1 MVMLVLIQLEEYL
14 GVHQLVFKMKKQIIL
29 LIFGMIFLFSI
40 LFINA
45 TDSDYIF
52 KQGSQMDI
60 KRPCFNNGTY
70 CSSSAI
76 CNTTIIYPNSTILIN
91 NKQMQ
96 NQIAFH
102 NYTLN
107 SSLVSN
113 GEYETT
119 ITCIDGSQSG
129 SETFFFEVN
138 PTGIRSTD
146 QRQTATSRALYVIFG
161 LAIIFF
167 VGFLTFS
174 NPPVKYSFMIVSII
188 FGVASIN
195 LAFQTLR
202 YEVVSNEL
210 LDVFDFLSAASFYF
224 YWFAGGLL
232 IIIWILTFFN
242 TMNESFSKQK
252 YDKFGANF

>member
-1 MVMLVLIQLEEYL
+1 
-14 GVHQLVFKMKKQIIL
+14 MKNKIL
-29 LIFGMIFLFSI
+29 LFMLGFIFLFSI
-40 LFINA
+40 LLINA
-45 TDSDYIF
+45 VDSNYIF
-52 KQGSQMDI
+52 KQGSQIDI
-60 KRPCFNNGTY
+60 KRPCVNNGTY
-70 CSSSAI
+70 CSISSI
-76 CNTTIIYPNSTILIN
+76 CNATVIYPNSTLLIN

-96 NQIAFH
+96 NQVSFH

-113 GEYETT
+113 GEYETIIICT
-119 ITCIDGSQSG
+119 DGTSNTF
-129 SETFFFEVN
+129 ETFFFEVN

-174 NPPVKYSFMIVSII
+174 NPPVKYSFMIISII